1 MARAKSAAKA
11 PGSLPAEMTSF
22 VGRRRELTETRR
34 LLSASRLLTLTG
46 MGGVGKTRLA
56 LRTAA
61 DLRRTFPDG
70 VWFVE
75 LASLHDPQLLPHTV
89 ANTLDLRQ
97 VSANPAAD
105 LAEYLED
112 KRLLVVLDN
121 CEHLTDACA
130 VLTSKLLAAAP
141 GLQVLATSRH
151 VLGVEGEQILPVP
164 PLSSPDEHSTET
176 REPRRYESVALFLD
190 RATAVTPDFQLVD
203 ANRAAVLEL
212 CRRLDGIPLAIE
224 LAAVWLRT
232 LTPAQILERLE
243 DRFALLTSGRNAAP
257 ARQRALDTAIGWSFD
272 LCSPAER
279 LLWAR
284 LSVFVGGFD
293 LEAAE
298 DVCSGS
304 GIVRDDVL
312 GLIAGLVTKSI
323 ITRQDGTSQAS
334 SRYQMLETLRQ
345 YGAAQLVESGD
356 APDIHHRHR
365 DHYRSLAQQFG
376 RESFSALQADWFL
389 RLRREHDNVRAAI
402 DLCLATPGE
411 SSAALDIAAPLWN
424 FWFAGFLREGHR
436 YLVRALEGA
445 TAPDLCR
452 AYGLWAASY
461 LSMFAGEFDRTH
473 TMLAECTDLAEQ
485 FDDELLRGRIDE
497 CRGHAAMYQGD
508 LPGACVLLESGLSR
522 FRAVGDP
529 LGEFD
534 TLLLLSAAAFFMDD
548 PRTEEFSEQAL
559 ALAERHGALSS
570 KAYALW
576 SVGIVR
582 WSQGRLDE
590 ARRALRQSIRLFE
603 PMHDLTGLS
612 FDVQAL
618 SWCAALEAP
627 DERAARL
634 LGASQA
640 VWRASGAKVD
650 ETTAYGMFDRRSEDA
665 VREAL
670 GDTLF
675 EKAFAE
681 GAASSL
687 DQALGLAKG
696 DDEGPDQG
704 ASDGEPPPA
713 ADVGT
718 AHGLTRREQE
728 IAALIAQGLSNREIA
743 ARLVISSRTAE
754 THVGNILN
762 KLGLTSRAQVASRL
776 GQHWPH

>member
-1 MARAKSAAKA
+1 MARAKSATKGL
-11 PGSLPAEMTSF
+11 GSLPAEMTSF
-22 VGRRRELTETRR
+22 VGRRREITETRR
-34 LLSASRLLTLTG
+34 LLSSSRLLTLTG

-56 LRTAA
+56 VRMAA
-61 DLRRTFPDG
+61 DLRRTFADG

-89 ANTLDLRQ
+89 ANTLELRQ

-105 LAEYLED
+105 LADYLED

-130 VLTSKLLAAAP
+130 VLISKLLAAAP

-164 PLSSPDEHSTET
+164 PLSAPEEDEDGTGD
-176 REPRRYESVALFLD
+176 PRRYESVALFLD
-190 RATAVTPDFQLVD
+190 RATAVAPDFLLVD
-203 ANRAAVLEL
+203 ANSAAVLEL

-232 LTPAQILERLE
+232 LTPVQILERLE
-243 DRFALLTSGRNAAP
+243 DRFALLASGRNAAP
-257 ARQRALDTAIGWSFD
+257 ARQRALDAAIGWSFD

-298 DVCSGS
+298 DVCSGN
-304 GIVRDDVL
+304 GIVRRDVL

-323 ITRQDGTSQAS
+323 ITRQNATSHAI
-334 SRYQMLETLRQ
+334 SRYQMLETIRQ
-345 YGAAQLVESGD
+345 YGAAQLVESGEAQD
-356 APDIHHRHR
+356 VHRRHR

-376 RESFSALQADWFL
+376 RESFSARQAEWFL
-389 RLRREHDNVRAAI
+389 RLRREHGNVRAAI
-402 DLCLATPGE
+402 DLCLQTPGE
-411 SSAALDIAAPLWN
+411 SPVALDIAAPMWN

-436 YLVRALEGA
+436 YLIRALERA
-445 TAPDLCR
+445 TAPDLRR

-473 TMLAECTDLAEQ
+473 TMLAECSGLAEQ
-485 FDDELLRGRIDE
+485 FDDELLRARIDE
-497 CRGHAAMYQGD
+497 CRGHASMYQGD
-508 LPGACVLLESGLSR
+508 LTGACALLESGLSR

-534 TLLLLSAAAFFMDD
+534 TLILLSAAAFFLDD
-548 PRTEEFSEQAL
+548 PRTEDFSEQAL
-559 ALAERHGALSS
+559 ALAVRHGALSS

-582 WSQGRLDE
+582 WQQGRIDE
-590 ARRALRQSIRLFE
+590 ARRALRESIRLFQ

-634 LGASQA
+634 LGASRA

-650 ETTAYGMFDRRSEDA
+650 ETTAYGLFDQRSEEA
-665 VREAL
+665 VRRAL
-670 GDTLF
+670 GDTVF
-675 EKAFAE
+675 EAAFAE

-687 DQALGLAKG
+687 DQALSLAIG
-696 DDEGPDQG
+696 EVEGSDEEAG
-704 ASDGEPPPA
+704 AGEPTPA
-713 ADVGT
+713 AEVGT
-718 AHGLTRREQE
+718 AEVLTRREQE
-728 IAALIAQGLSNREIA
+728 IAVLIAQGLSNREIA

-762 KLGLTSRAQVASRL
+762 KLGLTSRAQVASRMARD
-776 GQHWPH
+776 WPH

>member
-1 MARAKSAAKA
+1 M

-22 VGRRRELTETRR
+22 VGRRREMAETRR
-34 LLSASRLLTLTG
+34 LLSTSRLLTLTG
-46 MGGVGKTRLA
+46 VGGVGKTRLA
-56 LRTAA
+56 VRMAA
-61 DLRRTFPDG
+61 NLRRSFPDG

-89 ANTLDLRQ
+89 SNTLDLRQ

-105 LAEYLED
+105 LADYLED

-164 PLSSPDEHSTET
+164 PLSAPDDGAQTVGD
-176 REPRRYESVALFLD
+176 PRRYESVALFLD
-190 RATAVTPDFQLVD
+190 RVAAVAPDFRLVA
-203 ANRAAVLEL
+203 ANSAAVMEL

-243 DRFALLTSGRNAAP
+243 DRFALLTSGRKAAP

-272 LCSPAER
+272 LCSPAEQ

-298 DVCSGS
+298 DVCSGN
-304 GIVRDDVL
+304 GIVREDVL

-323 ITRQDGTSQAS
+323 ITRQDATSHES
-334 SRYQMLETLRQ
+334 SRYQMLETIRQ
-345 YGAAQLVESGD
+345 YGAAQLVESGE
-356 APDIHHRHR
+356 AQELRRRHR

-376 RESFSALQADWFL
+376 RESFSARQADWFL
-389 RLRREHDNVRAAI
+389 RLRRENGNVRAAI
-402 DLCLATPGE
+402 DWCLETPGE
-411 SSAALDIAAPLWN
+411 SPGALDIAAPMWN

-436 YLVRALEGA
+436 YLVRALARA
-445 TAPDLCR
+445 TAPDLAR

-473 TMLAECTDLAEQ
+473 TMLAECSDLAEQ
-485 FDDELLRGRIDE
+485 FDDELLRARIEE

-508 LPGACVLLESGLSR
+508 LTGACAFLESGLSR

-534 TLLLLSAAAFFMDD
+534 TLILLSAATFFLDD
-548 PRTEEFSEQAL
+548 PRTESFSEQAL
-559 ALAERHGALSS
+559 ALSERHGALSS

-582 WSQGRLDE
+582 WRQGRLDE
-590 ARRALRQSIRLFE
+590 ARRALRESIRLFE

-627 DERAARL
+627 DERAARM

-650 ETTAYGMFDRRSEDA
+650 ETTAYGLFDQRSVDA
-665 VREAL
+665 VRQAL
-670 GDTLF
+670 GDSLF
-675 EKAFAE
+675 ERAFAD
-681 GAASSL
+681 GAASSV
-687 DQALGLAKG
+687 DRALSLAMG
-696 DDEGPDQG
+696 DVEGSDEGSRAP
-704 ASDGEPPPA
+704 EPTPA
-713 ADVGT
+713 ADPGIVE
-718 AHGLTRREQE
+718 GLTRREQE

-754 THVGNILN
+754 THVANILN
-762 KLGLTSRAQVASRL
+762 KLGLTSRTQVASRL
-776 GQHWPH
+776 VQG